1 MRTRKAL
8 AVIAFGLIFAGF
20 GPARAQAQAPSP
32 EAATANQS
40 TADEGPGSEH
50 TAAEAEVVER
60 ARTGEETEGAHGADW
75 QAWHA
80 DNEVENLASLQRGAR
95 NFMGYCLGCHSLK
108 YQRYSRTAD
117 DLQIPQEAFDKYLLP
132 PGEKATNYI
141 LSSLPQADAEAWFG
155 KAPPDLSLMARAR
168 GTDYIYQFLKTFY
181 VDPTKTTGVNNLR
194 LDTTA
199 MPHVLSELE
208 GLKQAVFKNGA
219 DRGAGADKPA
229 ADKRFVRF
237 EQLAP
242 GSLSE
247 ADYDRFVRDTVNFL
261 DYVSE
266 PAQVQ
271 RRALGVW
278 VVLFLLLFTWLA
290 WLLKKEYW
298 KDVH

>member
-1 MRTRKAL
+1 MRTRKSTL
-8 AVIAFGLIFAGF
+8 AVTAFGLILAGF
-20 GPARAQAQAPSP
+20 GAARGQEQASSP
-32 EAATANQS
+32 EAPVANQS

-50 TAAEAEVVER
+50 TAAEAEVAER
-60 ARTGEETEGAHGADW
+60 AQAGEETEGAHGTNW

-80 DNEVENLASLQRGAR
+80 DNEVENLGSLQRGAR
-95 NFMGYCLGCHSLK
+95 NFMGYCIGCHSLK

-117 DLQIPQEAFDKYLLP
+117 DLQIPQEAFDEYLLP

-181 VDPTKTTGVNNLR
+181 VDPTKATGVNNLR

-219 DRGAGADKPA
+219 GRGEGA
-229 ADKRFVRF
+229 ADKQFVRF

-242 GSLSE
+242 GRLSE
-247 ADYDRFVRDTVNFL
+247 TEYDRFVRDTVNFL

-266 PAQVQ
+266 PTQVQ